1 MEGDSNEG
9 DINSGCDPDTRSDLD
24 LAFNTRLDPEG
35 LVHEWY
41 GPAIPTSGANGFL
54 ELTMVAEIPG

>member
-1 MEGDSNEG
+1 MEGYSNEG
-9 DINSGCDPDTRSDLD
+9 NIDSSCDTDAGSDLD